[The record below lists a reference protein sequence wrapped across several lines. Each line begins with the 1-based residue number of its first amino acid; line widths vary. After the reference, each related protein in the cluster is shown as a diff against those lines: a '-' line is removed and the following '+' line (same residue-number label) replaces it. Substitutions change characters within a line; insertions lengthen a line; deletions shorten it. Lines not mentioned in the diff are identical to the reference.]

1 VESDGPA
8 AASEPACSRAIQFG
22 KRSREGGVGPTCKVS
37 GPPVR
42 AFDGRIYR
50 REVISEQSVEV
61 GGEN

>member
-1 VESDGPA
+1 MDGPL
-8 AASEPACSRAIQFG
+8 PANVLACDSIWEEKQG
-22 KRSREGGVGPTCKVS
+22 KGERGAGPTYKVA

>member
-1 VESDGPA
+1 VRFNLG
-8 AASEPACSRAIQFG
+8 
-22 KRSREGGVGPTCKVS
+22 REAGERGAGPTCKVS

-50 REVISEQSVEV
+50 REVISEQSVKV

>member
-1 VESDGPA
+1 MDQPLPVNL
-8 AASEPACSRAIQFG
+8 RARVRFNLG
-22 KRSREGGVGPTCKVS
+22 REAGERGAGPTCKVS